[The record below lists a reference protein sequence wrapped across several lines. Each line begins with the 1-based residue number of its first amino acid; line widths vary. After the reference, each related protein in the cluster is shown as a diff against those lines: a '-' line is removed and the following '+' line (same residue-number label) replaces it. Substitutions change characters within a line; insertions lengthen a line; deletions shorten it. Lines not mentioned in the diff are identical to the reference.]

1 MAAATWTS
9 YIHTTEDLSAM
20 DAGIRL
26 DACKIMVIPSNSY
39 CLRGQEI
46 IFLNFSATTYMRM
59 QSQMAGTSVKS
70 MFWKALTVT
79 WETKWIIQGKKPT
92 YLWAWKAHKFSTLV
106 KSLNYFIPRTVASS
120 TTDLTVYERAS
131 IIDDFYTVGNIN
143 STTYFKM

>member
-39 CLRGQEI
+39 CLVGQKI

-79 WETKWIIQGKKPT
+79 WETKWIIQGKKRIH
-92 YLWAWKAHKFSTLV
+92 LRAWKA
-106 KSLNYFIPRTVASS
+106 
-120 TTDLTVYERAS
+120 YEFELSHSKDRC
-131 IIDDFYTVGNIN
+131 ILDH
-143 STTYFKM
+143 